1 MIDSESVDRERIK
14 QHFAQRVIYQANQ
27 VLDVWQRL
35 QYGEWSS
42 TSLND
47 LRQANLQLLRHAE
60 RFEQNQH
67 CQLSRQIADC
77 LQAIESNSGQL
88 NSELIG
94 KLNLLLQKLS
104 GTGLSINQPTEA
116 TSLPQLRKPVYLA
129 LPDHARASYLA
140 RQLQCF
146 GLSASAFNGSSDFIQ
161 AMAEREPAAIVMDLD
176 FAGPRQGLKL
186 AAEMQQVMDNPL
198 PLVFCSSNTPD
209 SNTRL
214 QAAQAGGK
222 ELLTGGLDAS
232 SLIERIEILSKVA
245 DFEPFKVLIIDAA
258 QTRDSQIAPLLNNA
272 GMITSSISE
281 PGMALDALAD
291 FQPDLVILDMDMP
304 ACSGPDL
311 ARAIRFSDQYLNL
324 PLLYLSSRD
333 DLDHLIAALSEGDD
347 DFLAKPVQ
355 PGPLIAIVRNRI
367 AHARNLKSRI
377 VRDHLTGLFNHTHTL
392 YLLEQEQLRAQR
404 SGLPLSFAVID
415 IDHFKIAN
423 DTHGYPL
430 GDRVIKSL
438 ALFLKRRLRKSD
450 HIGRL
455 GGEEIAVI
463 LPDTDI
469 ANACKVLDDIR
480 SRFAEINFSSEEPDL
495 YCTFSCG
502 IADLQEGMDVKR
514 LARSADDALWKAK
527 NAGRNQVICS
537 IPEDN

>member
-14 QHFAQRVIYQANQ
+14 QHFAQRVIHQANQ

-47 LRQANLQLLRHAE
+47 LRQANLLLLRHAE
-60 RFEQNQH
+60 RFEQHQH

-77 LQAIESNSGQL
+77 LQAIEGNSGQL
-88 NSELIG
+88 NSELIAT
-94 KLNLLLQKLS
+94 LNLLLRTLS
-104 GTGLSINQPTEA
+104 GTGLSLSQPAEA

-129 LPDHARASYLA
+129 LQDHARATYLA
-140 RQLQCF
+140 QQLQCF
-146 GLSASAFNGSSDFIQ
+146 GLSASAFNDSSAFIE

-176 FAGPRQGLKL
+176 FGGPGQGLQL
-186 AAEMQQVMDNPL
+186 SAEMQQVMDAPL
-198 PLVFCSSNTPD
+198 PLVFCSSDCAD
-209 SNTRL
+209 SRTRL
-214 QAAQAGGK
+214 LAAQAGGK
-222 ELLTGGLDAS
+222 DLLIGSLDAS
-232 SLIERIEILSKVA
+232 SLIERIESLSRTA
-245 DFEPFKVLIIDAA
+245 DYEPFKVLIIDSE
-258 QTRDSQIAPLLNNA
+258 QTRDRQIAPLMNSA
-272 GMITSSISE
+272 GIITATLSE
-281 PGMALDALAD
+281 PVAAMDALTD
-291 FQPDLVILDMDMP
+291 FQPDLLILDMDMP

-311 ARAIRFSDQYLNL
+311 ARAIRFNDQYLSL
-324 PLLYLSSRD
+324 PLLYLSERD

-367 AHARNLKSRI
+367 AHARNLRSRV
-377 VRDHLTGLFNHTHTL
+377 VRDPLTGLFNHTHTL

-404 SGLPLSFAVID
+404 SGLPLSFAVLD
-415 IDHFKIAN
+415 IDHFKVAN

-469 ANACKVLDDIR
+469 ANACKVLDEIR
-480 SRFAEINFSSEEPDL
+480 SRFAEINFSSNGPAL
-495 YCTFSCG
+495 LFTFSCG
-502 IADLQEGMDVKR
+502 IADLQEGMEVKG
-514 LARSADDALWKAK
+514 LARSADDALWNAK
-527 NAGRNQVICS
+527 NAGRNRVICS
-537 IPEDN
+537 IAQEH